1 MFQTVET
8 KRIKEKNISFWF
20 NIKYA
25 PPGVPPLPEPSVL
38 AIIKGYFPVFPDII
52 TASLMNLFIWLD
64 EKTPTKFLL
73 ISSSSMFFRHFQW
86 ESYWFPCLFFIRH
99 HQKDYSDG
107 SLLYFVFLL
116 RYNLF
121 LILHVPYLYSS
132 GACFIPSS
140 TNFFPVQSLLL
151 LHPYLFPI
159 LLNFLLGYHQFVLF
173 FFCGSYIF
181 LLSAEQ
187 LFVSLKEQILL
198 CSFLPFGS
206 KFYCPCALY
215 CNVWG

>member
-140 TNFFPVQSLLL
+140 TNFFSSPEFIAFAPIFISHFAKFPIRLSPVCPFLLL
-151 LHPYLFPI
+151 W
-159 LLNFLLGYHQFVLF
+159 FLYFFTIRRATFCVAEGANLALF
-173 FFCGSYIF
+173 FLTLWFEV
-181 LLSAEQ
+181 LLSVCVV
-187 LFVSLKEQILL
+187 L
-198 CSFLPFGS
+198 
-206 KFYCPCALY
+206 
-215 CNVWG
+215 